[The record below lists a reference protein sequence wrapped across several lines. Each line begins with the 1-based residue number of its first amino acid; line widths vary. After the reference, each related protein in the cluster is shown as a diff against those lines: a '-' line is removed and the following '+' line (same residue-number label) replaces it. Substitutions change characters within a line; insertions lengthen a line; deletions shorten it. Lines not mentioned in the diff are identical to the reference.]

1 MSSLRTNRM
10 FTLARRE
17 MQESRNSLLWT
28 PIGIAAALMVV
39 MLLSVLLADRLSFF
53 GGSLLHV
60 ILEDEAASGTNIVI
74 NIDSDGENDSATYTI
89 EKNETPA
96 DPQDWDFSQ
105 EWNFEPGNGEEMQDK
120 LQEELDERVGN
131 LNPLLNMVHNL
142 MLLVL
147 FIVSVTYLLASLY
160 NDRKDRSIL
169 FWRSMPVSEW
179 EEVLSKLGVA
189 LVVAPAIF
197 IVASLLIQVS
207 YTLIAMLLAW
217 RMNMDPFELILGNIE
232 FGTLIFNQLAGW
244 VYTAAWIAPLYAW
257 LLLASAAAKRSPFF
271 LAVAPIFALG
281 VAEKVFL
288 GSEHFGNALDDHIPH
303 FSDEGSSLGF
313 YLYGPDWAA
322 VDYTSLLLGLVFTAV
337 AITGAVYL
345 RRYRFEL

>member
-1 MSSLRTNRM
+1 ML
-10 FTLARRE
+10 TLAKRE
-17 MQESRNSLLWT
+17 VQESRYSLVWT
-28 PIGIAAALMVV
+28 PIGIMAALMVV

-60 ILEDEAASGTNIVI
+60 ILEDEAASGANISI
-74 NIDSDGENDSATYTI
+74 TIDSSDGNDSATYTI

-96 DPQDWDFSQ
+96 DPQDWDFSR
-105 EWNFEPGNGEEMQDK
+105 EWSFDPGNGEEMQDK
-120 LQEELDERVGN
+120 IQDELDERVGN

-142 MLLVL
+142 MLLLL
-147 FIVSVTYLLASLY
+147 FIISANYLLGSLY
-160 NDRKDRSIL
+160 ADRKDRSIL

-189 LVVAPAIF
+189 LVVAPLIF
-197 IVASLLIQVS
+197 IGASLLIQVS

-217 RMNMDPFELILGNIE
+217 RMDMDPFELILGNIE
-232 FGTLIFNQLAGW
+232 FGSLIFNQLVGW
-244 VYTAAWIAPLYAW
+244 VYTAAWIAPAYAW

-271 LAVAPIFALG
+271 LALAPIFAL
-281 VAEKVFL
+281 VIAEKVFL
-288 GSEHFGNALDDHIPH
+288 GSEHLGNALDNHIPH

-322 VDYTSLLLGLVFTAV
+322 IDYTGLILGLLFATA
-337 AITGAVYL
+337 ALTAAVYL
-345 RRYRFEL
+345 RRYRFEI